1 MIKVSEPD
9 KPITLQGF
17 SVLPPKGENWQ
28 YVKPDETTIFF
39 FKKGQDETHTFVVRA
54 QGAIL
59 PAKSTAPKE
68 NFLESIRSEQLEQQ
82 SKTKYKYYDNEFALT
97 EEKNTLCV
105 RNHSMWKDYASKH
118 IPESEP
124 YLVGE
129 EIGLVCRHPDKNN
142 TYNVGVFLVYSQ
154 RAKEADL
161 IDIREDADY
170 FFQNMTFEPLD
181 SK

>member
-39 FKKGQDETHTFVVRA
+39 FEKGQDETHTFVVRA

-105 RNHSMWKDYASKH
+105 RNHSM
-118 IPESEP
+118 
-124 YLVGE
+124 
-129 EIGLVCRHPDKNN
+129 
-142 TYNVGVFLVYSQ
+142 
-154 RAKEADL
+154 
-161 IDIREDADY
+161 
-170 FFQNMTFEPLD
+170 
-181 SK
+181 